1 MPSFEKTS
9 SVCQGNLPQ
18 VRIVASSSRKCRQLF
33 LYAHNE
39 TLSIAA
45 MRIGGKFNLSR
56 FERIAFGALER

>member
-1 MPSFEKTS
+1 MPSFEKTP

-33 LYAHNE
+33 FYAHNE

-45 MRIGGKFNLSR
+45 MRIGDKI
-56 FERIAFGALER
+56 EPVAI